1 MLFLGSEFLVNEAE
15 GVSLPDTRKWW
26 EMEQREADKLW
37 DMPGLCR
44 GVLLPS
50 FPAMFVSKHRDHTFV
65 LPTRFALSSS
75 CRKAVRPDG
84 QCYHLGVILTSLL
97 FFFFS
102 TIEYF
107 LVEVFI
113 CNSSF
118 TISCYNIMFV

>member
-1 MLFLGSEFLVNEAE
+1 MLFLRSEFLVNEAE
-15 GVSLPDTRKWW
+15 GASLPNTRKWW

-37 DMPGLCR
+37 DMPELCR

-50 FPAMFVSKHRDHTFV
+50 FPAMFVSKHHDHTFV

-75 CRKAVRPDG
+75 CRKAVCPGDR
-84 QCYHLGVILTSLL
+84 CYHLGVILSSLL
-97 FFFFS
+97 FFFS

-113 CNSSF
+113 YNSSF
-118 TISCYNIMFV
+118 TISC